1 MLYRP
6 LLLLALLAPSA
17 CSGAEILMDAS
28 TLDGSIAID
37 AMVSD
42 ADGLESANLT
52 IYSGSSA
59 VLTERRDL
67 SGTKENVSFFWPG
80 MIWRAVNDTHFVE
93 PVIVVNSTGP
103 VGDEASLL
111 VYSAPCLLSVGPGA
125 PETPAVAYFDAN
137 GTFHSLRDL
146 TGREHYRSREL
157 LSAVSPGASYWR
169 YLKENA
175 TLQVGASYL
184 RMLGL
189 HMEAGLQPMPPL
201 LLDRS
206 PIQHYSLALVRRK
219 ADPGP
224 YTAVMAVEDRGHEMS
239 VSSLEVRLE

>member
-37 AMVSD
+37 AMISD

-52 IYSGSSA
+52 IYSGDSA
-59 VLTERRDL
+59 VLTEHRDL
-67 SGTKENVSFFWPG
+67 SGTKENVSFYWPG

-125 PETPAVAYFDAN
+125 HETPAVAYFDSN

-146 TGREHYRSREL
+146 TGREYYRSREL
-157 LSAVSPGASYWR
+157 LSAVSPG
-169 YLKENA
+169 
-175 TLQVGASYL
+175 
-184 RMLGL
+184 
-189 HMEAGLQPMPPL
+189 
-201 LLDRS
+201 
-206 PIQHYSLALVRRK
+206 
-219 ADPGP
+219 
-224 YTAVMAVEDRGHEMS
+224 
-239 VSSLEVRLE
+239 